1 MRSTQQ
7 TTLAKSGAVEG
18 VGVHSGA
25 RVHLSIRP
33 AAAGTGVV
41 FHRADLH
48 HPDGRRFRGAEAEI
62 PARAANVAG
71 TRRGVTLANGH
82 GASVMT
88 VEHLL
93 AALAICG
100 VDNAI
105 VDIHGPEV
113 PILDGSA
120 APFIWLIEDCG
131 LVSLDAP
138 REMIEITAP
147 VRVEAEGRF
156 IEVAPHDGRLIEI
169 EIDFADPAI
178 GRQSARLSLDDAEE
192 AMRRL
197 GSARTFCT
205 LGEVEAMR
213 AAGLGL
219 GGALDN
225 ALVVDGG
232 KVLNG
237 DGLRDPCEFALHK
250 ALDLV
255 GDLSLAGAPIL
266 GKVTAFKPGHDLN
279 TKVARL
285 LLDSP
290 SAVRRRLPE
299 TRLMRA

>member
-1 MRSTQQ
+1 MRSVQQ

-18 VGVHSGA
+18 AGVHSGA
-25 RVHLSIRP
+25 PAHLSIRP

-48 HPDGRRFRGAEAEI
+48 HQDGKRFRGAEAEI
-62 PARAANVAG
+62 AARATNVIE
-71 TRRGVTLANGH
+71 TRRGVTLANAH

-93 AALAICG
+93 AAFAICG
-100 VDNAI
+100 VDNAV
-105 VDIHGPEV
+105 VDLHGPEV

-131 LVSLDAP
+131 LARLGAP
-138 REMIEITAP
+138 RDIIEIAAP
-147 VRVEAEGRF
+147 MRVEAQDRF
-156 IEVAPHDGRLIEI
+156 IQVEPYAGRLIEI

-192 AMRRL
+192 AMGRL

-219 GGALDN
+219 GGSLDN
-225 ALVVDGG
+225 ALVIDSG

-237 DGLRDPCEFALHK
+237 DGLRDPSEFALHK

-279 TKVARL
+279 TRLARL
-285 LLDSP
+285 LMDSP
-290 SAVRRRLPE
+290 AAVRRLAPE
-299 TRLMRA
+299 ARLMRA